1 MSSFNYNNS
10 VQLDMD
16 VLAEFASK
24 SENINN
30 AVKADILTQPT
41 TIIGKINRLIV
52 STFGKNK
59 NNYSTQDIENN
70 V

>member
-24 SENINN
+24 SEDINN